1 MTAEAP
7 RARGTPDG
15 ALPRC
20 GIRCVATPPAP
31 ICNAALQAP
40 IAPFAG
46 RNAVGTVAR
55 RSPGSPVPHPS
66 TGRTPPLTLR
76 RLPTI
81 LGLAG
86 LAAAAVLLFGTGVAA
101 PEPAA
106 IQQKRAQVERI
117 QAELAAIDAEVERA
131 AEAYNGAR
139 YQLGLIKVR
148 IERNRRQIRG
158 TEADLERSRAQLGAR
173 LRAIYVTPPPSLAEV
188 VVSTGSIAA
197 ATDQLALLDA
207 IGERDAGVVSTLR
220 DSKARLEGLRVEL
233 LSDERRAAA
242 AVDQAAAQKQKVE
255 SLLAQRQAV
264 LDNVK
269 GELREMIRAEQER
282 KRRIA
287 AAQKA
292 ALAAARA
299 AGYSATALPSGGS
312 NAGAVA
318 VALQQLGTP
327 YVWGGAAP
335 GGFDCSGLA
344 SYAFAQIG
352 KSVPHYTG
360 AIWSAFPHVASGT
373 EEPGDM
379 VFFNGGGHM
388 GIYIGNGQFVHAP
401 HTGDVVR
408 IANLSDRGDYMG
420 AVRA

>member
-1 MTAEAP
+1 L
-7 RARGTPDG
+7 RGPIRPFPG
-15 ALPRC
+15 A
-20 GIRCVATPPAP
+20 
-31 ICNAALQAP
+31 
-40 IAPFAG
+40 
-46 RNAVGTVAR
+46 NAVGTVPR
-55 RSPGSPVPHPS
+55 RSPARPASAPS
-66 TGRTPPLTLR
+66 TGRTVPLTLR
-76 RLPTI
+76 RLPTV
-81 LGLAG
+81 LGLAV
-86 LAAAAVLLFGTGVAA
+86 LATGAILLFGPGVAA

-117 QAELAAIDAEVERA
+117 QSELAAIDAEVERA

-139 YQLGLIKVR
+139 YRLGLIKVR
-148 IERNRRQIRG
+148 IERNTRQIQG
-158 TEADLERSRAQLGAR
+158 TEADLERSRTRLAER
-173 LRAIYVTPPPSLAEV
+173 LRSLYVNPPPTFAEV
-188 VVSTGSIAA
+188 LVETGSVTA
-197 ATDQLALLDA
+197 ATGELDMLDE
-207 IGERDAGVVSTLR
+207 ISEMDAGVVSTLK
-220 DSKARLEGLRVEL
+220 DSKARLEALRAQLIV
-233 LSDERRAAA
+233 DQRQAAA
-242 AVDQAAAQKQKVE
+242 QVEHAAAQKQRVE

-287 AAQKA
+287 AAQK
-292 ALAAARA
+292 
-299 AGYSATALPSGGS
+299 PSGGS

-408 IANLSDRGDYMG
+408 IANLADRGDYMG

>member
-1 MTAEAP
+1 MLRDSLRRRRRGADLQRRRCEVRSGRLRAP
-7 RARGTPDG
+7 TP
-15 ALPRC
+15 LVR
-20 GIRCVATPPAP
+20 
-31 ICNAALQAP
+31 
-40 IAPFAG
+40 
-46 RNAVGTVAR
+46 TVL
-55 RSPGSPVPHPS
+55 
-66 TGRTPPLTLR
+66 LTLR

-81 LGLAG
+81 LGLVV
-86 LAAAAVLLFGTGVAA
+86 LATAAVLLLGTGVAA

-106 IQQKRAQVERI
+106 IEQKRAEVARI
-117 QAELAAIDAEVERA
+117 QIGARPIDGEVERA
-131 AEAYNGAR
+131 AEEYNGAR
-139 YQLGLIKVR
+139 YRLGLIKVR
-148 IERNRRQIRG
+148 IERNTRQIQG
-158 TEADLERSRAQLGAR
+158 TEADLERSRTRLAER
-173 LRAIYVTPPPSLAEV
+173 LRSLYVNPPPTFAEV
-188 VVSTGSIAA
+188 LVETGSVAA
-197 ATDQLALLDA
+197 ATGELDMLDE
-207 IGERDAGVVSTLR
+207 ISEMDAGVVSTLK
-220 DSKARLEGLRVEL
+220 DSKARLEALRAQL
-233 LSDERRAAA
+233 LVDQRQAAA
-242 AVDQAAAQKQKVE
+242 QVEHAAAQKQKVE

-299 AGYSATALPSGGS
+299 GGYSGTALPSGGS

-408 IANLSDRGDYMG
+408 IANLADRGDYMG

>member
-1 MTAEAP
+1 MT
-7 RARGTPDG
+7 G
-15 ALPRC
+15 A
-20 GIRCVATPPAP
+20 I
-31 ICNAALQAP
+31 
-40 IAPFAG
+40 
-46 RNAVGTVAR
+46 
-55 RSPGSPVPHPS
+55 
-66 TGRTPPLTLR
+66 
-76 RLPTI
+76 
-81 LGLAG
+81 
-86 LAAAAVLLFGTGVAA
+86 LLFGTGVAA

-106 IQQKRAQVERI
+106 IQQKRVQVERI
-117 QAELAAIDAEVERA
+117 QSELAAIDAEVERA

-139 YQLGLIKVR
+139 YRLGLIKVR
-148 IERNRRQIRG
+148 IERNTRQILG
-158 TEADLERSRAQLGAR
+158 TEADLERSRTRLAER
-173 LRAIYVTPPPSLAEV
+173 LRSLYVNPPPTFAEV
-188 VVSTGSIAA
+188 LVVTGSVTA
-197 ATDQLALLDA
+197 ATGELVMLDE
-207 IGERDAGVVSTLR
+207 ISEMDAGVVSTLK
-220 DSKARLEGLRVEL
+220 DSKARLEALRAQLIV
-233 LSDERRAAA
+233 DQRQAAA
-242 AVDQAAAQKQKVE
+242 QVEHAAAQKQRVE

-299 AGYSATALPSGGS
+299 GGYSGTALPSGGS

-408 IANLSDRGDYMG
+408 IANLADRGDYMG

>member
-1 MTAEAP
+1 MTP
-7 RARGTPDG
+7 
-15 ALPRC
+15 
-20 GIRCVATPPAP
+20 
-31 ICNAALQAP
+31 
-40 IAPFAG
+40 
-46 RNAVGTVAR
+46 
-55 RSPGSPVPHPS
+55 
-66 TGRTPPLTLR
+66 R
-76 RLPTI
+76 RLPAT
-81 LGLAG
+81 LGLAA
-86 LAAAAVLLFGTGVAA
+86 LAAAAAVLLFGTGVAA

-148 IERNRRQIRG
+148 IERNKRQIRG
-158 TEADLERSRAQLGAR
+158 TQADLERSQARLAER
-173 LRAIYVTPPPSLAEV
+173 LRALYANPPPTLAEV
-188 VVSTGSIAA
+188 LVSTGSIAA
-197 ATDQLALLDA
+197 ATDQLDLLDE
-207 IGERDAGVVSTLR
+207 IGEMDAGVVSTLK
-220 DSKARLEGLRVEL
+220 DSKARLETLRVEL
-233 LSDERRAAA
+233 VSDEKQAEA
-242 AVDQAAAQKQKVE
+242 AVDQAAAQKAKVE
-255 SLLAQRQAV
+255 GLLAQRQAV

-282 KRRIA
+282 KRRLA

-360 AIWSAFPHVASGT
+360 AIWSAFPHVAIGA

-379 VFFNGGGHM
+379 VFFNGGAHM

-408 IANLSDRGDYMG
+408 IANLSERGDYMG

>member
-1 MTAEAP
+1 MVPCP
-7 RARGTPDG
+7 RPEPDIG
-15 ALPRC
+15 SGVVPRQPT
-20 GIRCVATPPAP
+20 GDPLLTSR
-31 ICNAALQAP
+31 
-40 IAPFAG
+40 PF
-46 RNAVGTVAR
+46 
-55 RSPGSPVPHPS
+55 PC
-66 TGRTPPLTLR
+66 L
-76 RLPTI
+76 
-81 LGLAG
+81 LGLV
-86 LAAAAVLLFGTGVAA
+86 LVAAAALLVLGAGVAA

-106 IQQKRAQVERI
+106 IQQKRAEVSRI
-117 QAELAAIDAEVERA
+117 QAELARIDGEVERA

-139 YQLGLIKVR
+139 YRLGLIKVR
-148 IERNRRQIRG
+148 IERNTRQIHG
-158 TEADLERSRAQLGAR
+158 TEADLERSRARLAER
-173 LRAIYVTPPPSLAEV
+173 LRSLYANPPPTFAEV
-188 VVSTGSIAA
+188 IVETGSVAA
-197 ATDQLALLDA
+197 ATDELDLLDQIA
-207 IGERDAGVVSTLR
+207 DMDAGVVSTLKG
-220 DSKARLEGLRVEL
+220 SKARLETLQAQL
-233 LSDERRAAA
+233 LADERRAAA
-242 AVDQAAAQKQKVE
+242 AVDHAAAQKQKVE
-255 SLLAQRQAV
+255 SLLAQRQAI

-282 KRRIA
+282 RRRIA

-299 AGYSATALPSGGS
+299 AGYDATALPSGGS

-379 VFFNGGGHM
+379 VFFNGGAHM

-408 IANLSDRGDYMG
+408 IANLADRGDYMG

>member
-1 MTAEAP
+1 M
-7 RARGTPDG
+7 RGPIRPFPG
-15 ALPRC
+15 A
-20 GIRCVATPPAP
+20 
-31 ICNAALQAP
+31 
-40 IAPFAG
+40 
-46 RNAVGTVAR
+46 NAVGTVPR
-55 RSPGSPVPHPS
+55 RSPARPASAPS
-66 TGRTPPLTLR
+66 TGRTVPLTLR
-76 RLPTI
+76 RLPTV
-81 LGLAG
+81 LGLAV
-86 LAAAAVLLFGTGVAA
+86 LATGAILLFGTGVAA

-117 QAELAAIDAEVERA
+117 QSELAAIDAEVERA

-139 YQLGLIKVR
+139 YRLGLIKVR
-148 IERNRRQIRG
+148 IERNTRQIQG
-158 TEADLERSRAQLGAR
+158 TEADLERSRTRLAER
-173 LRAIYVTPPPSLAEV
+173 LRSLYVNPPPTFAEV
-188 VVSTGSIAA
+188 LVETGSVTA
-197 ATDQLALLDA
+197 ATGELDMLDE
-207 IGERDAGVVSTLR
+207 IREMDAGVVSTLK
-220 DSKARLEGLRVEL
+220 DSKARLEALRAQLIV
-233 LSDERRAAA
+233 DQRQAAA
-242 AVDQAAAQKQKVE
+242 QVEHAAAQKQRVE

-299 AGYSATALPSGGS
+299 GGYSGTALPSGGS

-352 KSVPHYTG
+352 KSVPHFTG

-408 IANLSDRGDYMG
+408 IANLADRGDYMG

>member
-1 MTAEAP
+1 VQGQTALVPSPAGP
-7 RARGTPDG
+7 RF
-15 ALPRC
+15 
-20 GIRCVATPPAP
+20 PAP
-31 ICNAALQAP
+31 
-40 IAPFAG
+40 
-46 RNAVGTVAR
+46 V
-55 RSPGSPVPHPS
+55 PVDRQDPS
-66 TGRTPPLTLR
+66 LTLR
-76 RLPTI
+76 PPTI
-81 LGLAG
+81 LGLAV
-86 LAAAAVLLFGTGVAA
+86 LATAAVLLLGTGVAA

-139 YQLGLIKVR
+139 YQLGLVMVR
-148 IERNRRQIRG
+148 IERNKRQIRG
-158 TEADLERSRAQLGAR
+158 TEADLERSEARLAAR
-173 LRAIYVTPPPSLAEV
+173 LRDVYANPPPTFAEV
-188 VVSTGSIAA
+188 LVTTGSVTA
-197 ATDQLALLDA
+197 ATDQ
-207 IGERDAGVVSTLR
+207 IGEMDAGVVSTLK
-220 DSKARLEGLRVEL
+220 DSRARLEALRVEL
-233 LSDERRAAA
+233 LADERQAAA
-242 AVDQAAAQKQKVE
+242 AVDQAAAQKGRVE
-255 SLLAQRQAV
+255 GLLAQRQAV

-360 AIWSAFPHVASGT
+360 AIWSAFPHVVGPL
-373 EEPGDM
+373 EPGDM

-388 GIYIGNGQFVHAP
+388 GIYIGDGQFVHAP

>member
-1 MTAEAP
+1 M
-7 RARGTPDG
+7 RGPIRPFPG
-15 ALPRC
+15 A
-20 GIRCVATPPAP
+20 
-31 ICNAALQAP
+31 
-40 IAPFAG
+40 
-46 RNAVGTVAR
+46 NAVGTVPR
-55 RSPGSPVPHPS
+55 RSPARPASAPS
-66 TGRTPPLTLR
+66 TGRTVPLTLR
-76 RLPTI
+76 RLPTV
-81 LGLAG
+81 LGLAV
-86 LAAAAVLLFGTGVAA
+86 LATGAILLFGTGVAA

-117 QAELAAIDAEVERA
+117 QSELAAIDAEVERA

-139 YQLGLIKVR
+139 YRLGLIKVR
-148 IERNRRQIRG
+148 IERNTRQILG
-158 TEADLERSRAQLGAR
+158 TEADLERSRIRLAER
-173 LRAIYVTPPPSLAEV
+173 LRSLYVNPPPTFAEV
-188 VVSTGSIAA
+188 LVETGSVTA
-197 ATDQLALLDA
+197 ATGELDMLDE
-207 IGERDAGVVSTLR
+207 ISEMDAGVVSTLK
-220 DSKARLEGLRVEL
+220 DSKARLEALRAQLIV
-233 LSDERRAAA
+233 DQRQAAA
-242 AVDQAAAQKQKVE
+242 QVEHAAAQKQRVE

-299 AGYSATALPSGGS
+299 GGYSGTALPSGGS

-360 AIWSAFPHVASGT
+360 AIWSAFPHVVSGT

-379 VFFNGGGHM
+379 VFFNGGAHM

>member
-1 MTAEAP
+1 
-7 RARGTPDG
+7 
-15 ALPRC
+15 
-20 GIRCVATPPAP
+20 V
-31 ICNAALQAP
+31 
-40 IAPFAG
+40 
-46 RNAVGTVAR
+46 
-55 RSPGSPVPHPS
+55 PVPVDRQDPS
-66 TGRTPPLTLR
+66 LTP

-81 LGLAG
+81 LGLAV
-86 LAAAAVLLFGTGVAA
+86 LATAAVLLLGTGVAA

-117 QAELAAIDAEVERA
+117 RAELAAIDAEVERA

-139 YQLGLIKVR
+139 YQLGLVKVR
-148 IERNRRQIRG
+148 IERNKRQIRG
-158 TEADLERSRAQLGAR
+158 TEADLERSEARLAAR
-173 LRAIYVTPPPSLAEV
+173 LRDLYANPPPTFAEV
-188 VVSTGSIAA
+188 LVTTGSVTA
-197 ATDQLALLDA
+197 ATDQLDLLDQ
-207 IGERDAGVVSTLR
+207 IGEMDAGVVSTLK
-220 DSKARLEGLRVEL
+220 DSRARLEALRAEL
-233 LSDERRAAA
+233 LADERQAAA
-242 AVDQAAAQKQKVE
+242 AVDQAAAQKRKVE
-255 SLLAQRQAV
+255 GLLAQRQAV

-335 GGFDCSGLA
+335 SGFDCSGLA

-360 AIWSAFPHVASGT
+360 AIWSAFPHVVGPL
-373 EEPGDM
+373 EPGDM

>member
-1 MTAEAP
+1 MV
-7 RARGTPDG
+7 
-15 ALPRC
+15 L
-20 GIRCVATPPAP
+20 AT
-31 ICNAALQAP
+31 
-40 IAPFAG
+40 
-46 RNAVGTVAR
+46 
-55 RSPGSPVPHPS
+55 
-66 TGRTPPLTLR
+66 
-76 RLPTI
+76 
-81 LGLAG
+81 
-86 LAAAAVLLFGTGVAA
+86 AAVLLLGTGVAA

-106 IQQKRAQVERI
+106 IGQKRAEVARI
-117 QAELAAIDAEVERA
+117 QSELARIDGEVERA
-131 AEAYNGAR
+131 AEEYNGAR
-139 YQLGLIKVR
+139 YRLGLIKVR
-148 IERNRRQIRG
+148 IERNTRQIAG
-158 TEADLERSRAQLGAR
+158 TEADLERSRARLAER
-173 LRAIYVTPPPSLAEV
+173 LRSLYVNPPPTFAEV
-188 VVSTGSIAA
+188 LVETGSVAA
-197 ATDQLALLDA
+197 ATGELDMLDE
-207 IGERDAGVVSTLR
+207 ISEMDAGVVSTLK
-220 DSKARLEGLRVEL
+220 DSKARLEALRAQL
-233 LSDERRAAA
+233 LVDQRQAAA
-242 AVDQAAAQKQKVE
+242 QVEHAAAQKQKVE

-299 AGYSATALPSGGS
+299 GGYSGTALPSGGS

-379 VFFNGGGHM
+379 VFFNGGAHM

>member
-1 MTAEAP
+1 M
-7 RARGTPDG
+7 
-15 ALPRC
+15 
-20 GIRCVATPPAP
+20 
-31 ICNAALQAP
+31 
-40 IAPFAG
+40 
-46 RNAVGTVAR
+46 
-55 RSPGSPVPHPS
+55 
-66 TGRTPPLTLR
+66 
-76 RLPTI
+76 
-81 LGLAG
+81 
-86 LAAAAVLLFGTGVAA
+86 
-101 PEPAA
+101 
-106 IQQKRAQVERI
+106 
-117 QAELAAIDAEVERA
+117 
-131 AEAYNGAR
+131 
-139 YQLGLIKVR
+139 R
-148 IERNRRQIRG
+148 IERNTRQIVG
-158 TEADLERSRAQLGAR
+158 TEADLERSRTRLAER
-173 LRAIYVTPPPSLAEV
+173 LRSLYVNPPPTFAEV
-188 VVSTGSIAA
+188 LVETGSVTA
-197 ATDQLALLDA
+197 ATGELDMLDE
-207 IGERDAGVVSTLR
+207 ISEMDAGVVSTLK
-220 DSKARLEGLRVEL
+220 DSKARLEALRAQL
-233 LSDERRAAA
+233 LVDQRQAAA
-242 AVDQAAAQKQKVE
+242 QVEHAAAQKQKVE

-299 AGYSATALPSGGS
+299 GGYSGTALPSGGS

-379 VFFNGGGHM
+379 VFFNGGAHM

-408 IANLSDRGDYMG
+408 IANLADRGDYMG
-420 AVRA
+420 AVRAIGLRPAALRRRRRRLALSWPPLALLAEQDALHVLDLRVNVALRRLRSGGPARADRPPSAAGAHDRVPGSRGRSRAAPEPSARSPRPSERRAGEPLLEGWTSKAVTV

>member
-1 MTAEAP
+1 M
-7 RARGTPDG
+7 RGPIRPFPG
-15 ALPRC
+15 A
-20 GIRCVATPPAP
+20 
-31 ICNAALQAP
+31 
-40 IAPFAG
+40 
-46 RNAVGTVAR
+46 NAVGTVPR
-55 RSPGSPVPHPS
+55 RSPALPASAPS
-66 TGRTPPLTLR
+66 TGRTVPLTLR
-76 RLPTI
+76 RLPTV
-81 LGLAG
+81 LGLAV
-86 LAAAAVLLFGTGVAA
+86 LATSAILLFGTGVAA

-117 QAELAAIDAEVERA
+117 QSELAAIDAEVERA

-139 YQLGLIKVR
+139 YRLGLIKVR
-148 IERNRRQIRG
+148 IERNTRQIQG
-158 TEADLERSRAQLGAR
+158 TEADLERSRTRLAER
-173 LRAIYVTPPPSLAEV
+173 LRSLYVNPPPTFAEV
-188 VVSTGSIAA
+188 LVETGSVTA
-197 ATDQLALLDA
+197 ATGELDMLDE
-207 IGERDAGVVSTLR
+207 ISEMDAGVVSTLK
-220 DSKARLEGLRVEL
+220 DSKARLEALRAQLIV
-233 LSDERRAAA
+233 DQRQAAA
-242 AVDQAAAQKQKVE
+242 QVEHAAAQKQRVE

-299 AGYSATALPSGGS
+299 GGYSGTALPSGGS

-408 IANLSDRGDYMG
+408 IANLADRGDYMG